1 MGQTYRSLAAMLVP
15 FDVLENSDCNF
26 SRRLMCLNFTV
37 IIEIFYLCTPEL
49 KKGGGWVRQ
58 IQCNVLRTFYMLLLI
73 PELIH
78 LMLFVEGHN

>member
-1 MGQTYRSLAAMLVP
+1 MHIWECLGQTYRSLAAMLVP

-49 KKGGGWVRQ
+49 KKGGGVGAPDTM
-58 IQCNVLRTFYMLLLI
+58 QCFENLL
-73 PELIH
+73 H
-78 LMLFVEGHN
+78 AAAHT